1 MSTSNDTPQQLDLL
15 PGGEVP
21 LQFRLDRH
29 TREVGLA
36 HIARIKAALAE
47 QAARRQAGK
56 AA

>member
-15 PGGEVP
+15 HEAEVP
-21 LQFRLDRH
+21 LQFRLDRR

-36 HIARIKAALAE
+36 HISRIKVVLAE
-47 QAARRQAGK
+47 QAARRQGGQ